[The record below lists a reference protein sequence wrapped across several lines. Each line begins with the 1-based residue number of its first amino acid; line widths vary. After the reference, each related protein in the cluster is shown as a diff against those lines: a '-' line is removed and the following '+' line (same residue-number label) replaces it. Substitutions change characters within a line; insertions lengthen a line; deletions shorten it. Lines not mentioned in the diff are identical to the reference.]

1 MFGYTAE
8 QVRTSYGY
16 HPEAH
21 DASDLAGVVDGVDAL
36 FVGPP
41 RLEHRDLFEEV
52 RHLGQPEVELPEGLY
67 WFSRPSET
75 RIMVVSRGAPAG
87 MSERV
92 ETDALP
98 DAHGLRDAEA
108 WLDHMWPLGVA
119 VPAPK
124 FRINDDVVVV
134 STGRDHPVRARR
146 FSAGRWLYELRVDGR
161 QVTYGEDMLTG
172 LQSSDTVHDWIQQ
185 PPDTARR
192 LSATLTREKLAGAF
206 TDTLFSF
213 RATRTIFRA
222 YQFRPVIR
230 MLESGK
236 SRILIADEVGLGK
249 TIEAGLV
256 WTELEARK
264 SADRVLVVC
273 PASLIAKWRREMEDR
288 FGFQLI
294 ELSGAA
300 ASDFEQRARE
310 NRLPRRF
317 AYIVSLERFRMWES
331 LEELASLA
339 GPLSLAIVDEAHNMR
354 NASTASHHAG
364 ALLSDWAE
372 ALVLLTATPINLRN
386 EDLYNLLE
394 LLSPG
399 DFGDA
404 GSMELQLEPNVVL
417 NRVGGLL
424 AAASVDGATRLR
436 ALDDMRLLQM
446 GRPLVRRSE
455 FASLRD
461 IVGRDDLSARDIVQA
476 RRHLSELNVLSSVFT
491 RTRRVEVDEKKAV
504 RHAMDT
510 QVAWTPAESRFYEE
524 YVVWCRNRA
533 AAAGQPAGFAMQMP
547 LRLASACLPAARAS
561 VLRWSAQDEVVA
573 DEDSTVP
580 VATSKPPILRP
591 HADLLKAADAVAD
604 VDSKFDAVA
613 PKLLDVVNS
622 GRRALLFTFSRPTLA
637 YLHERLRDQ
646 CRVAVLHGGVDRER
660 RNQVMADFR
669 AGRYDLVLA
678 NKVASEGLDF
688 EFCSVIVN
696 YDLPWNPMEV
706 EQRIGRIDRI
716 GQPEE
721 RISILNVWCPA
732 ALDDRIKQRLL
743 TRIGVFEGSIGALE
757 PIVTD
762 HLKALQD
769 VVFDFDLSDE
779 QRAAK
784 TDHAL
789 AAIEEQR
796 SSLEDL
802 ATATPFLLGAS
813 TTDVAG
819 LEQDLVASGR
829 YVGASELQH
838 VLEDWASLCQAPP
851 PVVVDGGAGL
861 RFRGNRDM
869 ADRLHRLVVDERL
882 SRDEAGRYER
892 ALRNE
897 DELHLVLDQETARTS
912 QSMDLLSAR
921 HPLVLA
927 AANVPEHRRARF
939 AVVRVTGREELAPGT
954 FVVQLAVARWE
965 APRAG
970 QEIWGTAV
978 TTDGRLVDDAYV
990 NVLLSRLATGELQ
1003 EGQQPIPASL
1013 AGCVDVLQEL
1023 MDGRMLSENERRRSE
1038 IAALIESRRVLLEDQ
1053 HKRAS
1058 ASIRAR
1064 RRTALERGKSRGVKL
1079 FDSQLAS
1086 RDEAHRQTL
1095 SDLDKTGAPDV
1106 TVSPLAVCVLE
1117 VTE

>member
-1 MFGYTAE
+1 
-8 QVRTSYGY
+8 
-16 HPEAH
+16 
-21 DASDLAGVVDGVDAL
+21 
-36 FVGPP
+36 
-41 RLEHRDLFEEV
+41 
-52 RHLGQPEVELPEGLY
+52 
-67 WFSRPSET
+67 
-75 RIMVVSRGAPAG
+75 MVVSRGAPAG
-87 MSERV
+87 TSQRV
-92 ETDALP
+92 EVNDLP
-98 DAHGLRDAEA
+98 TEHALRDAEA
-108 WLDHMWPLGVA
+108 WLDHLWSIGTD

-124 FRINDDVVVV
+124 FAINDDVVVV
-134 STGRDHPVRARR
+134 NTGRDHPVRARR
-146 FSAGRWLYELRVDGR
+146 FAAGRWIYELRVDGR
-161 QVTYGEDMLTG
+161 QVTFGEEMLTG
-172 LQSSDTVHDWIQQ
+172 LQSSDTVHDWIRQS
-185 PPDTARR
+185 PDTARR

-273 PASLIAKWRREMEDR
+273 PASLVAKWRREMEDR
-288 FGFQLI
+288 FGFHLT

-331 LEELASLA
+331 MEELADLA

-354 NASTASHHAG
+354 NVSTASHQAG

-394 LLSPG
+394 LLAPG

-404 GSMELQLEPNVVL
+404 GSLELQLEPNVVL

-424 AAASVDGATRLR
+424 TAPGVDGATRLR
-436 ALDDMRLLQM
+436 ALDEMRALSM
-446 GRPLVRRSE
+446 GRPLVRRKE
-455 FASLRD
+455 FASLRE
-461 IVGRDDLSARDIVQA
+461 IVGRDDLSAREIVQA
-476 RRHLSELNVLSSVFT
+476 RRHLAELNVLSSVFT
-491 RTRRVEVDEKKAV
+491 RTRRVEVDEKKAL
-504 RHAMDT
+504 RQATDT
-510 QVAWTPAESRFYEE
+510 RVVWTPAESRFYDE
-524 YVVWCRNRA
+524 YVTWCRNRA

-547 LRLASACLPAARAS
+547 LRLASACLPAARDA
-561 VLRWSAQDEVVA
+561 VLRWSIEDEVA
-573 DEDSTVP
+573 DEDSTTGP
-580 VATSKPPILRP
+580 PATSKPPMLRP
-591 HADLLKAADAVAD
+591 HAELLEAADAIGA

-613 PKLLDVVNS
+613 PKLLEVIHS

-637 YLHERLRDQ
+637 YLEARLRDR
-646 CRVAVLHGGVDRER
+646 CRVAVLHGGVDRDR
-660 RNQVMADFR
+660 RNQIMADFR

-716 GQPEE
+716 GQAEE

-743 TRIGVFEGSIGALE
+743 SRIGVFESSIGALE

-784 TDHAL
+784 ADHAL

-802 ATATPFLLGAS
+802 ETATPFLLGAS
-813 TTDVAG
+813 TADVAG
-819 LEQDLVASGR
+819 LERDLVASGR
-829 YVGASELQH
+829 YIGAAELQH
-838 VLEDWASLCQAPP
+838 VIEDWAALCQAPS
-851 PVVVDGGAGL
+851 PVVVDGGAGMRL
-861 RFRGNRDM
+861 RGNRDM

-897 DELHLVLDQETARTS
+897 EELHLVLDQETARTS
-912 QSMDLLSAR
+912 QTMDLLSAR

-939 AVVRVTGREELAPGT
+939 AVVRVAARGELEPGT

-970 QEIWGTAV
+970 QEIWGTAARA
-978 TTDGRLVDDAYV
+978 DGRLVGDEYV
-990 NVLLSRLATGELQ
+990 DVLLARLATGELQ
-1003 EGQQPIPASL
+1003 EGRQPVPTSL
-1013 AGCVDVLQEL
+1013 DRCVDYLQEL
-1023 MDGRMLSENERRRSE
+1023 MDDRMLRENERRRSE

-1053 HKRAS
+1053 HERAR

-1079 FDSQLAS
+1079 FDSQLA
-1086 RDEAHRQTL
+1086 RREEAHRQTL
-1095 SDLDKTGAPDV
+1095 RDLDTTGAPDV
-1106 TVSPLAVCVLE
+1106 AVSPLAVCVLE
-1117 VTE
+1117 VSE

>member
-8 QVRTSYGY
+8 QVRGSCGY
-16 HPEAH
+16 HPEAN
-21 DASDLAGVVDGVDAL
+21 DAADLAAVVPGIDAL

-41 RLEHRDLFEEV
+41 RLEQRDLFGRV
-52 RHLGQPEVELPEGLY
+52 RHLGQAEVELPEGVY
-67 WFSRPSET
+67 WFSQPTQT
-75 RIMVVSRGAPAG
+75 RALVVSRGAAAG
-87 MSERV
+87 TSQCV
-92 ETDALP
+92 EADALP
-98 DAHGLRDAEA
+98 DDHALRDAEA
-108 WLDHMWPLGVA
+108 WLDHLWSLGA
-119 VPAPK
+119 DVPAPK
-124 FRINDDVVVV
+124 FGMNDDVMVV
-134 STGRDHPVRARR
+134 STGRDHPVRGRR
-146 FSAGRWLYELRVDGR
+146 FNAGRWIYELRVDGR
-161 QVTYGEDMLTG
+161 QVSFGEDMLAE
-172 LQSSDTVHDWIQQ
+172 LQFSDTVFDWIKQT
-185 PPDTARR
+185 PDSARR

-294 ELSGAA
+294 ELSGAVA
-300 ASDFEQRARE
+300 TEFEQRARE

-317 AYIVSLERFRMWES
+317 AYVVSLERFRMWQS
-331 LEELASLA
+331 MEELADLV

-354 NASTASHHAG
+354 NASTASHQAG
-364 ALLSDWAE
+364 SLLSDWAE

-386 EDLYNLLE
+386 EDLGNLLE
-394 LLSPG
+394 LLAPG
-399 DFGDA
+399 DFGDT
-404 GSMELQLEPNVVL
+404 GSLELQLEPNVVL
-417 NRVGGLL
+417 NRVGRLL
-424 AAASVDGATRLR
+424 AAPDVAGADRVR
-436 ALDDMRLLQM
+436 VLDEMRSLAM
-446 GRPLVRRSE
+446 GRPLLKRIE
-455 FASLRD
+455 FASLRE

-476 RRHLSELNVLSSVFT
+476 RRYLSELNVLSSVFT

-504 RHAMDT
+504 RRAMDT
-510 QVAWTPAESRFYEE
+510 QVVWTPAESRFYDE
-524 YVVWCRNRA
+524 YVTWCRNRA
-533 AAAGQPAGFAMQMP
+533 AAAGQPVGFAMQMP
-547 LRLASACLPAARAS
+547 LRLASACLPAARSA
-561 VLRWSAQDEVVA
+561 VMRWSTEGEVT
-573 DEDSTVP
+573 DEDSTSLP
-580 VATSKPPILRP
+580 STSKPPMLRP
-591 HADLLKAADAVAD
+591 HIELVKAAEAIDG
-604 VDSKFDAVA
+604 VDSKFDEIV
-613 PKLLDVVNS
+613 PKLLDVIQS

-637 YLHERLRDQ
+637 YLESRLRDR
-646 CRVAVLHGGVDRER
+646 CRLAALHGGIDRDR

-669 AGRYDLVLA
+669 NGHYDLVLA

-721 RISILNVWCPA
+721 QISILNVWCPA

-743 TRIGVFEGSIGALE
+743 DRIGVFEGSIGALE

-769 VVFDFDLSDE
+769 VVFDFDLSDA

-784 TDHAL
+784 ADHAL

-813 TTDVAG
+813 TDEVAG
-819 LEQDLVASGR
+819 LERDLVASGR
-829 YVGASELQH
+829 YVGAAELLH
-838 VLEDWASLCQAPP
+838 LLEDWASLCQASP
-851 PVVVDGGAGL
+851 PVVIDGGAGL
-861 RFRGNRDM
+861 RLRGNRDM
-869 ADRLHRLVVDERL
+869 ADRLNRLVAEERL

-897 DELHLVLDQETARTS
+897 EELHLVLDQETARTS
-912 QSMDLLSAR
+912 QTMDLLSAR

-927 AANVPEHRRARF
+927 AANVPEQRQARF
-939 AVVRVTGREELAPGT
+939 AAMRVPARGELQPGT

-978 TTDGRLVDDAYV
+978 TTDGRLAGEQYVD
-990 NVLLSRLATGELQ
+990 VLLARLATGELQ
-1003 EGQQPIPASL
+1003 EGAQPVPAAL
-1013 AGCVDVLQEL
+1013 ATCVDLLQEL
-1023 MDGRMLSENERRRSE
+1023 MDDRMLRENEKRRGAN
-1038 IAALIESRRVLLEDQ
+1038 AALIESRRVLLEEQ
-1053 HKRAS
+1053 HERAR

-1064 RRTALERGKSRGVKL
+1064 RRTALERGKTRGVRL
-1079 FDSQLAS
+1079 FDSQLA
-1086 RDEAHRQTL
+1086 RREEAHRQTL

-1106 TVSPLAVCVLE
+1106 TVSPLAICVLE
-1117 VTE
+1117 VCE

>member
-8 QVRTSYGY
+8 QVRTSVGY
-16 HPEAH
+16 HPEAQ
-21 DASDLAGVVDGVDAL
+21 DAADLAAVVPGMDTL
-36 FVGPP
+36 FLGPP
-41 RLEHRDLFEEV
+41 RLDHRELFGEV

-67 WFSRPSET
+67 WFSGPTKT
-75 RIMVVSRGAPAG
+75 RGLVVSRGAPAG
-87 MSERV
+87 TSQRV
-92 ETDALP
+92 DVEALP
-98 DAHGLRDAEA
+98 NDHALRDAEA
-108 WLDHMWPLGVA
+108 WLDHLWPIGTD
-119 VPAPK
+119 VPAPR
-124 FRINDDVVVV
+124 FAINDDVVVV
-134 STGRDHPVRARR
+134 NTGRDHPVRARR
-146 FSAGRWLYELRVDGR
+146 FAAGRWIYELRVDGR
-161 QVTYGEDMLTG
+161 QVTFGEDMLTG
-172 LQSSDTVHDWIQQ
+172 LQSSDTVRDWITQS
-185 PPDTARR
+185 PDTARR

-273 PASLIAKWRREMEDR
+273 PASLVAKWRREMEDR
-288 FGFQLI
+288 FGFHLT

-317 AYIVSLERFRMWES
+317 SYIVSLERFRMWES
-331 LEELASLA
+331 MEELADLA

-354 NASTASHHAG
+354 NASTASHQAG

-394 LLSPG
+394 LLAPG

-404 GSMELQLEPNVVL
+404 GSLELQLEPNVVL

-424 AAASVDGATRLR
+424 AAPGVDGATRLR
-436 ALDDMRLLQM
+436 ALDGMRSLSM
-446 GRPLVRRSE
+446 GRPLVRRRE
-455 FASLRD
+455 FASLRE
-461 IVGRDDLSARDIVQA
+461 IVERDDLSVREIVQA
-476 RRHLSELNVLSSVFT
+476 RRYLSELNVLSSVFT
-491 RTRRVEVDEKKAV
+491 RTRRVEVDEKKAL
-504 RHAMDT
+504 RQAMDT
-510 QVAWTPAESRFYEE
+510 RVAWAPAESRFYDE
-524 YVVWCRNRA
+524 YVTWCRNRA

-547 LRLASACLPAARAS
+547 LRLASACLPAARDA
-561 VLRWSAQDEVVA
+561 VLRWSVEDEVA
-573 DEDSTVP
+573 DEDSITGP
-580 VATSKPPILRP
+580 LATTKPPMLRP
-591 HADLLKAADAVAD
+591 HAELLKAADALGE
-604 VDSKFDAVA
+604 VDSKFDAVV
-613 PKLLDVVNS
+613 PGLLEVINS

-637 YLHERLRDQ
+637 YLEARLRDR
-646 CRVAVLHGGVDRER
+646 CRVAVLHGGVDRDR

-696 YDLPWNPMEV
+696 YDMPWNPMEV

-716 GQPEE
+716 GQAEE

-743 TRIGVFEGSIGALE
+743 SRIGVFEGSIGALE

-762 HLKALQD
+762 HLRALQD

-784 TDHAL
+784 ADHAL

-813 TTDVAG
+813 TDDVAG
-819 LEQDLVASGR
+819 LERNLVASGR
-829 YVGASELQH
+829 YVGSAELQR

-851 PVVVDGGAGL
+851 PVVADGGAGL
-861 RFRGNRDM
+861 RLRGNRDM
-869 ADRLHRLVVDERL
+869 ADRLHRLVIDERL
-882 SRDEAGRYER
+882 SRDEASPYER
-892 ALRNE
+892 ALRNQE
-897 DELHLVLDQETARTS
+897 ELHLVLDQETARTS
-912 QSMDLLSAR
+912 QTMDLLSAR

-939 AVVRVTGREELAPGT
+939 AVVRVAARGELELGT

-978 TTDGRLVDDAYV
+978 RADGRLVGDEYV
-990 NVLLSRLATGELQ
+990 DVLLARLATGELQ
-1003 EGQQPIPASL
+1003 EGQQPVPTSL
-1013 AGCVDVLQEL
+1013 MRCVDFLQEL
-1023 MDGRMLSENERRRSE
+1023 MDDRMLRENERRRSE
-1038 IAALIESRRVLLEDQ
+1038 ISALIESRRVLLEDQ
-1053 HKRAS
+1053 HERAR

-1079 FDSQLAS
+1079 FDSQLA
-1086 RDEAHRQTL
+1086 RREEAHRQTL

-1117 VTE
+1117 VSE

>member
-1 MFGYTAE
+1 
-8 QVRTSYGY
+8 
-16 HPEAH
+16 
-21 DASDLAGVVDGVDAL
+21 
-36 FVGPP
+36 
-41 RLEHRDLFEEV
+41 
-52 RHLGQPEVELPEGLY
+52 
-67 WFSRPSET
+67 
-75 RIMVVSRGAPAG
+75 MVVSRGAPAG
-87 MSERV
+87 TSQRV
-92 ETDALP
+92 ESDALSE
-98 DAHGLRDAEA
+98 DHALRDAEA
-108 WLDHMWPLGVA
+108 WMDHLWPLGADVPTPQFA
-119 VPAPK
+119 V
-124 FRINDDVVVV
+124 NDDVMVIN
-134 STGRDHPVRARR
+134 SGRDHPVRARR
-146 FSAGRWLYELRVDGR
+146 FAAGQWIYELRVDGR
-161 QVTYGEDMLTG
+161 QIAFGEDMLTG
-172 LQSSDTVHDWIQQ
+172 LQSSDTVHDWIRQS
-185 PPDTARR
+185 PDTARR
-192 LSATLTREKLAGAF
+192 LSATLTRAKLAGAF

-213 RATRTIFRA
+213 RATRTLFRP

-273 PASLIAKWRREMEDR
+273 PASLVAKWRREMEDR

-317 AYIVSLERFRMWES
+317 AYIVSLERLRMWES
-331 LEELASLA
+331 MEELASLA
-339 GPLSLAIVDEAHNMR
+339 GPLSLVIVDEAHNMR
-354 NASTASHHAG
+354 NVSTASHQAG
-364 ALLSDWAE
+364 TLLSEWAE

-386 EDLYNLLE
+386 EDLYNLLD

-424 AAASVDGATRLR
+424 AAPGVEGATRLR
-436 ALDDMRLLQM
+436 ALDQMRSLSM
-446 GRPLVRRSE
+446 GRPLVSRSE
-455 FASLRD
+455 FASLRE
-461 IVGRDDLSARDIVQA
+461 IVGRDDLSPRDIVQA
-476 RRHLSELNVLSSVFT
+476 RRYLAELNVLSSVFT

-510 QVAWTPAESRFYEE
+510 QVVWTPAELRFYDE
-524 YVVWCRNRA
+524 YVTWCRNRA
-533 AAAGQPAGFAMQMP
+533 AAAGQPPGFAMQMP
-547 LRLASACLPAARAS
+547 LRLASACLPAARAA
-561 VLRWSAQDEVVA
+561 VLRWSVEDEVA
-573 DEDSTVP
+573 DEDSTVLP
-580 VATSKPPILRP
+580 ATSKAPMLRP
-591 HADLLKAADAVAD
+591 HAELLQAADAIAD

-613 PKLLDVVNS
+613 PKLLDVVNA

-637 YLHERLRDQ
+637 YLERRLRDQ
-646 CRVAVLHGGVDRER
+646 CRVAVLHGGVDRDR
-660 RNQVMADFR
+660 RNEVIADFR

-716 GQPEE
+716 GQAEE

-743 TRIGVFEGSIGALE
+743 SRIGVFEGSIGALE

-769 VVFDFDLSDE
+769 VVFDFALSDE

-784 TDHAL
+784 ADHAL

-829 YVGASELQH
+829 YVGTAELQH
-838 VLEDWASLCQAPP
+838 VLEDWASFCQAPP
-851 PVVVDGGAGL
+851 PVVIDQGVGL
-861 RFRGNRDM
+861 RLRGNRDM

-882 SRDEAGRYER
+882 SREEAGRYER

-897 DELHLVLDQETARTS
+897 EELHLVLDQETARTS
-912 QSMDLLSAR
+912 QTMDLLSAR

-927 AANVPEHRRARF
+927 AVNVPEHRRARF
-939 AVVRVTGREELAPGT
+939 AIVRVAARGELEPGT
-954 FVVQLAVARWE
+954 YVVELAVARWE

-978 TTDGRLVDDAYV
+978 GADGRPAGDEYVD
-990 NVLLSRLATGELQ
+990 VLLARLATGGLQ
-1003 EGQQPIPASL
+1003 EGLRPVPDSL
-1013 AGCVDVLQEL
+1013 GRCVDSLQGL
-1023 MDGRMLSENERRRSE
+1023 MDDRMLRENERRRRE
-1038 IAALIESRRVLLEDQ
+1038 ITALIESRRVLLKDQ
-1053 HKRAS
+1053 HERARAS
-1058 ASIRAR
+1058 IHAR
-1064 RRTALERGKSRGVKL
+1064 RRTAHERGKSRGVKL

-1086 RDEAHRQTL
+1086 REEAHRQTL
-1095 SDLDKTGAPDV
+1095 SELDKTGTPDV
-1106 TVSPLAVCVLE
+1106 TVSPLAICVLE
-1117 VTE
+1117 VG

>member
-1 MFGYTAE
+1 
-8 QVRTSYGY
+8 
-16 HPEAH
+16 
-21 DASDLAGVVDGVDAL
+21 
-36 FVGPP
+36 
-41 RLEHRDLFEEV
+41 
-52 RHLGQPEVELPEGLY
+52 
-67 WFSRPSET
+67 
-75 RIMVVSRGAPAG
+75 MVVSRGAPAG